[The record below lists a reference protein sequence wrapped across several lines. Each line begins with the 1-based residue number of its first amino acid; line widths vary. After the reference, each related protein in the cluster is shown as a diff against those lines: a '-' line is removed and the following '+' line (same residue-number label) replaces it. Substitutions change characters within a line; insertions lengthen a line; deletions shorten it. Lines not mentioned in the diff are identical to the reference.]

1 MKKQKEQNAGP
12 VRGYVYFVKLVIVGS
27 SLLGCVLTIFARL
40 KDETTLFEP
49 ITKADPIVF
58 QSSAFQGAMASI
70 FVAVAALLIL
80 LALFFWGKID
90 FGTLAKPYFLSV
102 AALVSLFLIL
112 FLYVL
117 FPLLVRIFMLILTFL
132 SALGGLLVESFF
144 W

>member
-1 MKKQKEQNAGP
+1 MQKQKEQPTGP
-12 VRGYVYFVKLVIVGS
+12 VRGYVQFVKLVIVTA
-27 SLLGCVLTIFARL
+27 SLLGCVLTILARL

-58 QSSAFQGAMASI
+58 QSSAFHGAVALI

-80 LALFFWGKID
+80 LALYFLGKID

-112 FLYVL
+112 FVYVL
-117 FPLLVRIFMLILTFL
+117 FPLFCWVVDLIITLISVGASQFIL
-132 SALGGLLVESFF
+132 H
-144 W
+144 

>member
-12 VRGYVYFVKLVIVGS
+12 VRGYVCFVKLVIVVS

-40 KDETTLFEP
+40 KDETSLFDP

-58 QSSAFQGAMASI
+58 QSSAFHGAVALI

-80 LALFFWGKID
+80 LALYFLGKID

-112 FLYVL
+112 FLFVL
-117 FPLLVRIFMLILTFL
+117 FPLFCWVVDLIITLISVGASQFIL
-132 SALGGLLVESFF
+132 H
-144 W
+144 